1 MENKIKLFE
10 DRRIRYA
17 WDAEREEWFFS
28 AVDVCYALSE
38 SAGKDPGSYWRK
50 LKQRLKNEG
59 SEVVTNC
66 HGLKLVAPDGKMR
79 ETDCFSTKDTLRLI
93 QSIPSPKAEP
103 FKMWLAQVGAERVD
117 EIADPEKAILRGT
130 GAADKP
136 QKALGKYRPHKGLQG
151 ISVSRAS

>member
-17 WDAEREEWFFS
+17 WDAESEEWFFS

-38 SAGKDPGSYWRK
+38 SAGKDPGAYWRK

-66 HGLKLVAPDGKMR
+66 HGLL
-79 ETDCFSTKDTLRLI
+79 FN
-93 QSIPSPKAEP
+93 
-103 FKMWLAQVGAERVD
+103 ERHTSSHPVN
-117 EIADPEKAILRGT
+117 PVS
-130 GAADKP
+130 
-136 QKALGKYRPHKGLQG
+136 Q
-151 ISVSRAS
+151 SRAFQNVAGSSGS

>member
-38 SAGKDPGSYWRK
+38 SAGKDPGAYWRK
-50 LKQRLKNEG
+50 LKQRLKSEG

-66 HGLKLVAPDGKMR
+66 HGLKLLAEVTTTAISKSRKPDTFI
-79 ETDCFSTKDTLRLI
+79 ES
-93 QSIPSPKAEP
+93 
-103 FKMWLAQVGAERVD
+103 
-117 EIADPEKAILRGT
+117 KAIAQEGGDVAKDARLNIEKRT
-130 GAADKP
+130 GKNVISSANAMDK
-136 QKALGKYRPHKGLQG
+136 LQLD
-151 ISVSRAS
+151 IKSED